1 MRTYLLLIVVA
12 MLLLIPPISANEG
25 ESNLDLVASTSLSEQ
40 LDSQV
45 VLYEKFLSKEGPY
58 THTESSEVVQLS
70 WWKWSDETNSDW
82 PDDDAQARFGELNL
96 ENGTTALFNEVAVE
110 NQNVAEGIVL
120 GRQHTKQQTAL
131 TLEGS
136 IEIVSNEQGQWFV
149 RVPVEMTTLVN
160 LSNNTILY
168 IYLSED
174 VATDQHERKTHHL
187 VRDMQPEIRFSNQK
201 GNKTAITWE
210 LSAEHLIAAGV
221 DLEENPYGWH
231 ITLAFFG
238 EVEGDTT
245 NRLLA
250 LYHEPLPNRWHS
262 STPGDFA
269 LPLFL
274 LVLSGVLASSAVVN
288 AMKREKGMPKL
299 TASWKSIHP
308 PVAQFSFKSGTLP
321 VHLKSCQADSPWG
334 VKGGFKSK
342 RIPSDSLYEFTLRF
356 REIQSCDCQVS
367 LSLEVDELGSWTQYL
382 RLINP
387 NEFSKFERESVGTN
401 DQQGKDGEHDEP

>member
-1 MRTYLLLIVVA
+1 MRTYLFLIVAV

-288 AMKREKGMPKL
+288 AMKREKG
-299 TASWKSIHP
+299 I
-308 PVAQFSFKSGTLP
+308 
-321 VHLKSCQADSPWG
+321 
-334 VKGGFKSK
+334 
-342 RIPSDSLYEFTLRF
+342 E
-356 REIQSCDCQVS
+356 
-367 LSLEVDELGSWTQYL
+367 
-382 RLINP
+382 
-387 NEFSKFERESVGTN
+387 
-401 DQQGKDGEHDEP
+401 